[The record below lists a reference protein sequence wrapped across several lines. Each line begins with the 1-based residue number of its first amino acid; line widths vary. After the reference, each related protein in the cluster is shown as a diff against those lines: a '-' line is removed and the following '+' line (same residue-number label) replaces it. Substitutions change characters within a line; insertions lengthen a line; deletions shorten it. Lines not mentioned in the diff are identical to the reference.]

1 MSGPYASDDSVFVV
15 TSRASRRRPV
25 LLVSIVTGRRYGH
38 TTYLAFGIRPEIHP
52 AAEEIIHRGIGP
64 LV

>member
-25 LLVSIVTGRRYGH
+25 LLVSIVTGRRYGCI
-38 TTYLAFGIRPEIHP
+38 TYLALSIRPEIH
-52 AAEEIIHRGIGP
+52 AAANEIIHRGIGP